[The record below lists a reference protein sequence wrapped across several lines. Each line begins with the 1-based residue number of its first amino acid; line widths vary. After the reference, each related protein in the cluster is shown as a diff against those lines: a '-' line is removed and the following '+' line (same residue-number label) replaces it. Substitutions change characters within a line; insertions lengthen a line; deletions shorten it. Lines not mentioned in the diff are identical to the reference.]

1 MTGRKWFLAAGFIV
15 SAVFLAAILWRLD
28 WPAFLAEL
36 GRVRYSWLVVTL
48 VIFVLGIA
56 MRAMRWNV
64 AAGMPFEFLPAFWS
78 SAVIGLMLNQIYPLR
93 AGEVVRIFA
102 LRKMAPV
109 SLGQA
114 ATSSLID
121 RLADVLFIGICAV
134 VVVTTHT
141 GLPLAE
147 KFAAGTLILAVAA
160 LIAVIV
166 FGKCDRIWR
175 GWSSR
180 WGKRIPAK
188 LTASIHRFYAGAVE
202 TSRQVASPARLVGI
216 LLLTSLAFAC
226 DLAFYFTVIR
236 SFGWELPAIA
246 PMTVL
251 VFLAIGTAL
260 PAAPG
265 YAGVYQI
272 ACVLALALFGIAEPS
287 ALAYSVVL
295 QICVLTTVA
304 CLAALV
310 VMRHRDALKAVQGE
324 LADGR

>member
-1 MTGRKWFLAAGFIV
+1 MTARKWLLAAGLFV
-15 SAVFLAAILWRLD
+15 SAVILAAILWRLD

-36 GRVRYSWLVVTL
+36 GRVRYSWLAVTL

-56 MRAMRWNV
+56 LRAMRWNV
-64 AAGMPFEFLPAFWS
+64 AAGMPFAFFPAFWS

-93 AGEVVRIFA
+93 AGEVVRIYA
-102 LRKMAPV
+102 LSKLTRV

-114 ATSSLID
+114 ATSAFID
-121 RLADVLFIGICAV
+121 RLADVLFIGICAA

-141 GLPLAE
+141 GLPFAE

-175 GWSSR
+175 GWSGR
-180 WGKRIPAK
+180 WGKRMPAK
-188 LTASIHRFYAGAVE
+188 LTIGINRFYAGAIE
-202 TSRQVASPARLVGI
+202 TSRQIASPARLMGI
-216 LLLTSLAFAC
+216 LLLTFTVFAC

-272 ACVLALALFGIAEPS
+272 ACVLALALFGISEPS

-295 QICVLTTVA
+295 QICVLATVL
-304 CLAALV
+304 CLAAWV
-310 VMRHRDALKAVQGE
+310 FMKHHDELKAVQGE
-324 LADGR
+324 LASRA